1 MPRKGMRSLCFSPE
15 TPLFQGSLSPSSS
28 ITSPASGFSESM
40 IEQIID
46 TAAIIVAKW
55 DGETSPYAKV
65 TSMFYESKREAM
77 HFIRS
82 VNDLRK
88 IMHFLVSGQ
97 DSGSEN
103 LIRAQRLMQIAMK
116 RLQKEFYQILSM
128 NRAHLDPESVSTR
141 SSRTSTQ
148 SSLSDYDY
156 DASPDYEIGAAKESI
171 SEVEE
176 VSFMAM
182 SDLKS
187 IADCMIGSGY
197 AKECVQI
204 YNMIRKS
211 IINEG
216 IYKLGIEKVSSS
228 KINKMEWDV
237 LNLKIKGWLEAM
249 KISMRTLFT
258 GERILCDFVFSS
270 SDSIRESCFS
280 EITKEGAV
288 LLFEF
293 PEVVA
298 KVKKSSPDRIFRLL
312 GMYTAISDNWPEIET
327 IFSFESISAV
337 RSQAL
342 NSMARLSESVRL
354 LLLDFES
361 MIQKDSSKTTVP
373 GGGIHPL
380 TIYSMNYLTALAD
393 YGNILTD
400 IISDW
405 PPPAISSLPEISFY
419 SPVSN
424 ESPAA
429 PISDRISRL
438 ILVLLCKL
446 DSKAKYYK
454 DVAVSYLFL
463 ANNLQYVISRIHKS
477 NLHSLLSKEWIT
489 KHEVK
494 VNRLATSYERF
505 AWGNVLASLPANPT
519 APMKPAEAKECFRKF
534 SISFEDAYWKQISC
548 VVPNSMLRD
557 QIKVSI
563 GRKLV
568 AVYRNFFDSHKSTIG
583 DEKSI
588 TLFVRFYPEDVGNY
602 LSDLFIRTLTSG
614 GGSSPSSSS

>member
-15 TPLFQGSLSPSSS
+15 TPLFQGSMSPSSS
-28 ITSPASGFSESM
+28 ITSPASGFTESM

-55 DGETSPYAKV
+55 DGETSSYAKV

-88 IMHFLVSGQ
+88 IMHFVSGQ
-97 DSGSEN
+97 DSGSKN
-103 LIRAQRLMQIAMK
+103 LIRAQSLMQIAMK

-156 DASPDYEIGAAKESI
+156 DASPDHEIGAAKESI

-237 LNLKIKGWLEAM
+237 LNLKIKDWLEAM

-258 GERILCDFVFSS
+258 GERILCDFIFSS

-280 EITKEGAV
+280 EITKAGAV

-298 KVKKSSPDRIFRLL
+298 KVKNRRRREFSGFSVCTQLFQIIGQRSKRSFLL
-312 GMYTAISDNWPEIET
+312 NRFQPFDPK
-327 IFSFESISAV
+327 
-337 RSQAL
+337 
-342 NSMARLSESVRL
+342 L
-354 LLLDFES
+354 LT
-361 MIQKDSSKTTVP
+361 Q
-373 GGGIHPL
+373 
-380 TIYSMNYLTALAD
+380 
-393 YGNILTD
+393 
-400 IISDW
+400 
-405 PPPAISSLPEISFY
+405 
-419 SPVSN
+419 
-424 ESPAA
+424 
-429 PISDRISRL
+429 
-438 ILVLLCKL
+438 
-446 DSKAKYYK
+446 
-454 DVAVSYLFL
+454 
-463 ANNLQYVISRIHKS
+463 
-477 NLHSLLSKEWIT
+477 
-489 KHEVK
+489 
-494 VNRLATSYERF
+494 
-505 AWGNVLASLPANPT
+505 
-519 APMKPAEAKECFRKF
+519 
-534 SISFEDAYWKQISC
+534 
-548 VVPNSMLRD
+548 
-557 QIKVSI
+557 
-563 GRKLV
+563 
-568 AVYRNFFDSHKSTIG
+568 
-583 DEKSI
+583 
-588 TLFVRFYPEDVGNY
+588 
-602 LSDLFIRTLTSG
+602 
-614 GGSSPSSSS
+614 

>member
-1 MPRKGMRSLCFSPE
+1 MRFR
-15 TPLFQGSLSPSSS
+15 LFL
-28 ITSPASGFSESM
+28 
-40 IEQIID
+40 
-46 TAAIIVAKW
+46 
-55 DGETSPYAKV
+55 
-65 TSMFYESKREAM
+65 
-77 HFIRS
+77 
-82 VNDLRK
+82 
-88 IMHFLVSGQ
+88 
-97 DSGSEN
+97 
-103 LIRAQRLMQIAMK
+103 
-116 RLQKEFYQILSM
+116 
-128 NRAHLDPESVSTR
+128 
-141 SSRTSTQ
+141 
-148 SSLSDYDY
+148 
-156 DASPDYEIGAAKESI
+156 
-171 SEVEE
+171 
-176 VSFMAM
+176 
-182 SDLKS
+182 
-187 IADCMIGSGY
+187 
-197 AKECVQI
+197 
-204 YNMIRKS
+204 
-211 IINEG
+211 
-216 IYKLGIEKVSSS
+216 LGIEKVSSS

-237 LNLKIKGWLEAM
+237 LNLKIKDWLEAM

-258 GERILCDFVFSS
+258 GERILCDFIFSS

-280 EITKEGAV
+280 EITKAGAV

-298 KVKKSSPDRIFRLL
+298 KVKKSSPERIFRLL

-342 NSMARLSESVRL
+342 NSIARLNESVRL

-361 MIQKDSSKTTVP
+361 MIQKDSSKTIVP

-405 PPPAISSLPEISFY
+405 PPPAKSSLPEFSFY

-438 ILVLLCKL
+438 ILILLCKL

-454 DVAVSYLFL
+454 DIAISYLFL
-463 ANNLQYVISRIHKS
+463 ANNLQYIISRIHKS
-477 NLHSLLSKEWIT
+477 NLHSLLSKDWIT

-505 AWGNVLASLPANPT
+505 AWGNVLASLPTNPT

-568 AVYRNFFDSHKSTIG
+568 AVYQNFFDSHKSTIG
-583 DEKSI
+583 DQKSI

-602 LSDLFIRTLTSG
+602 LSDLFIRTLTSS